1 MSLRWAEETFA
12 TRSGRCLVKT
22 RLDGQYHVGH
32 LDPGRYWDG
41 DMRRPQWLWVVER
54 KTNKLGRWS
63 DDKTVVGRALRGVA
77 PEVPGSRADACPRRE
92 ETEEKKRDRAGRN
105 STKEAE
111 NGTRIERRGG
121 RTDEALG
128 RGREQ
133 ETPKNG
139 LLECLWRG
147 SRSGMAN

>member
-1 MSLRWAEETFA
+1 MSLRWADETFA

-63 DDKTVVGRALRGVA
+63 EDESRRLLGGRCG
-77 PEVPGSRADACPRRE
+77 GSRLESLNRWQRLVRGEKRRE
-92 ETEEKKRDRAGRN
+92 RRNEIGQDEILRKRQRM
-105 STKEAE
+105 
-111 NGTRIERRGG
+111 
-121 RTDEALG
+121 
-128 RGREQ
+128 GRESKEGAVGQ
-133 ETPKNG
+133 
-139 LLECLWRG
+139 
-147 SRSGMAN
+147 M